1 MFLPLS
7 TIAAIQALFIAR
19 SLARP
24 LAENNKNPFTN
35 TQGFLNPTFSTS
47 SGGFANCL
55 SGNIKVPATATANEK
70 LLFPEPVDQYEATAS
85 FVHFLQGNSSQA
97 AEINGGP
104 STVSQTFNI
113 AAKLCY
119 PKNWS
124 GSTSTI
130 QFLTH
135 GIGFN
140 QSYWD
145 FMEGYS
151 FIDVAA
157 KAGYPTFSH
166 DRLGVGASD
175 HPDPIQIVQAP
186 IQVEIIHSLVNLLR
200 GGKLAGQ
207 IFKDVVGVGHSFGS
221 IQSVGV
227 VAKYPKDFD
236 AVVLTG
242 FSTNASAL
250 SLTFADFNSAIA
262 NQNQP
267 DRFGSLPNGYL
278 VVDNAIANQFA
289 FFYYPNFDVNS
300 ESTSPKTQL

>member
-145 FMEGYS
+145 FVEGYS

-242 FSTNASAL
+242 FSTNASSL

-300 ESTSPKTQL
+300 KSTSPKTQ

>member
-1 MFLPLS
+1 
-7 TIAAIQALFIAR
+7 
-19 SLARP
+19 
-24 LAENNKNPFTN
+24 
-35 TQGFLNPTFSTS
+35 
-47 SGGFANCL
+47 
-55 SGNIKVPATATANEK
+55 
-70 LLFPEPVDQYEATAS
+70 
-85 FVHFLQGNSSQA
+85 
-97 AEINGGP
+97 
-104 STVSQTFNI
+104 
-113 AAKLCY
+113 
-119 PKNWS
+119 
-124 GSTSTI
+124 
-130 QFLTH
+130 
-135 GIGFN
+135 
-140 QSYWD
+140 
-145 FMEGYS
+145 
-151 FIDVAA
+151 
-157 KAGYPTFSH
+157 
-166 DRLGVGASD
+166 
-175 HPDPIQIVQAP
+175 
-186 IQVEIIHSLVNLLR
+186 LLR

>member
-35 TQGFLNPTFSTS
+35 TQGFLSPTFSTS

-55 SGNIKVPATATANEK
+55 SGHIKVPATATANEN
-70 LLFPEPVDQYEATAS
+70 LLFPEPVDQYEVTAS

-175 HPDPIQIVQAP
+175 HPDPIHIVQAP

>member
-55 SGNIKVPATATANEK
+55 SGHIKVPATATANEK
-70 LLFPEPVDQYEATAS
+70 LLFLEPVDQYEATAS

-145 FMEGYS
+145 FVEGYS

-242 FSTNASAL
+242 FSTNASSL

-300 ESTSPKTQL
+300 ESTSPKTQ

>member
-24 LAENNKNPFTN
+24 AAENNKNPFTN

>member
-1 MFLPLS
+1 MLPLIS
-7 TIAAIQALFIAR
+7 RIAALQGLFIVG
-19 SLARP
+19 SLAESW
-24 LAENNKNPFTN
+24 AENIQSHFKSTR
-35 TQGFLNPTFSTS
+35 GFSNPTFSNS

-55 SGNIKVPATATANEK
+55 SGHIKVPATTNANEK
-70 LLFPEPVDQYEATAS
+70 LIFPEPTNQYAVTAS
-85 FVHFLQGNSSQA
+85 FVHFLQANSSLA
-97 AEINGGP
+97 SGTNGG
-104 STVSQTFNI
+104 SAKVSETFNI

-119 PKNWS
+119 PQNWS
-124 GSTSTI
+124 GSCSTL

-145 FMEGYS
+145 FAEGYS
-151 FIDVAA
+151 FIDAA
-157 KAGYPTFSH
+157 AQAGYPTFSY

-175 HPDPIQIVQAP
+175 HPDPIQTVQAP
-186 IQVEIIHSLVNLLR
+186 IQVEIIHSIVNLLR
-200 GGKLAGQ
+200 QGQLADQ
-207 IFKDVVGVGHSFGS
+207 AFENVVGVGHSFGS
-221 IQSVGV
+221 IQSVGIA
-227 VAKYPKDFD
+227 AKYPKDFD

-267 DRFGSLPNGYL
+267 DRFGHLPNGYL
-278 VVDNAIANQFA
+278 VADNPIANQFA

-300 ESTSPKTQL
+300 K

>member
-1 MFLPLS
+1 MLLPLS
-7 TIAAIQALFIAR
+7 AIAAFQALFITE

-24 LAENNKNPFTN
+24 SARNNNNPFKN
-35 TQGFLNPTFSTS
+35 TQGFSNPTFSTS

-55 SGNIKVPATATANEK
+55 SGYIKVPATTTANEK
-70 LLFPEPVDQYEATAS
+70 LLFPEPADQYAVTAS

-104 STVSQTFNI
+104 ATVSETFNI

-124 GSTSTI
+124 GSTSTV

-145 FMEGYS
+145 FAEGYS

-175 HPDPIQIVQAP
+175 HPDPIQTVQAP
-186 IQVEIIHSLVNLLR
+186 IQVEIIHSLVKLLR

-207 IFKDVVGVGHSFGS
+207 AFKDVVGVGHSFGS

-242 FSTNASAL
+242 FSTSASAL
-250 SLTFADFNSAIA
+250 DLTFADFNSAIA

-278 VVDNAIANQFA
+278 VVDNTIANQFA

-300 ESTSPKTQL
+300 KCTSPKSQL

>member
-200 GGKLAGQ
+200 GGTLAGQ

>member
-55 SGNIKVPATATANEK
+55 SGHIKVPATATANEK
-70 LLFPEPVDQYEATAS
+70 LLFLEPVDQYEATAS

-145 FMEGYS
+145 FVEGYS

-242 FSTNASAL
+242 FSTNASSL

>member
-7 TIAAIQALFIAR
+7 TIATIQALFIAR

>member
-242 FSTNASAL
+242 FSTNASSL